1 MNTKESVTSNGHPY
15 QILLIEDHPVF
26 RKGLKALI
34 EEEEN
39 LTVCGEADSIATAL
53 NQIKALNPDLAV
65 VDIALKGRSGLDLI
79 PEIKSLKPDLLV
91 LVVSM
96 FDETAYVQ
104 RALQAGARGFIVKN
118 ESTETVVDG
127 IQALLRGEIAVSEP
141 HRTRILE
148 SQFSSPS
155 NNPLDNPQAILTNRE
170 LEIFQLIGQGKATR
184 EIADNLNLS
193 IKTIG
198 TYRERLKDKLGLK
211 HAAALAK
218 HAVQYMEKQRFSR

>member
-1 MNTKESVTSNGHPY
+1 MNSKENATSHENKY
-15 QILLIEDHPVF
+15 RILLIEDHPVF

-39 LTVCGEADSIATAL
+39 LIVCGEADSIATAL
-53 NQIKALNPDLAV
+53 SQIKKLSPDLAV

-79 PEIKSLKPDLLV
+79 PEIKSMNPNLLV

-104 RALQAGARGFIVKN
+104 RALQAGARGYIVKN
-118 ESTETVVDG
+118 ESTETVVDA
-127 IQALLRGEIAVSEP
+127 IQALLRGEMAVSEP
-141 HRTRILE
+141 HHTRILE
-148 SQFSSPS
+148 SQFHSPGS
-155 NNPLDNPQAILTNRE
+155 DPLDNPQAILTNRE
-170 LEIFQLIGQGKATR
+170 LEIYQMIGRGKATR
-184 EIADNLNLS
+184 EIANNLNLS

-218 HAVQYMEKQRFSR
+218 HAVQYVEKQSFSG